1 MYLPDLSIRRPV
13 LAWVITLLIIIVGL
27 VGYRALSVREMPDVD
42 FPVVTVTVTWRGAA
56 PDVME
61 TEVTD
66 LIEEE
71 INTIEGIKTIVSQTR
86 EERSQITV
94 EFNLEI
100 DVDVA
105 AQDVRDAIARV
116 RRRLPD
122 DINEPVVV
130 KLDLDAQPIMW
141 VSINSDWMGRTQL
154 ADYADRYIKDR
165 LQVLPGVGRI
175 QIGGAQDFALRI
187 ELDAARMAAHG
198 LTVSDVANALR
209 RENLELPSGRIEST
223 LREFVVRT
231 QGRIERPD
239 LFNDLI
245 VASRNGT
252 PIRIRDVGAA
262 MPGVQNE
269 RNMARFMQTPTMG
282 MGVLRQSK
290 ANTLDVAN
298 RVAEELAR
306 IQPELP
312 EGIRLQ
318 LAFDG
323 SRFIQESVTSTLR
336 TLVLAA
342 VLVVIVIFIFLRSLR
357 SSFIPAVTIPVAVL
371 GTFGIM
377 NFLGFS
383 INIITLLGL
392 ILAIGLLVD
401 DAIVMLENIYR
412 HMEEEHE
419 DPIEAARKGATEI
432 GFAVV
437 ASSITLAA
445 VFIPVAFVTGMIG
458 VFFFEFGLT
467 VTAAIFISTLIALTL
482 TPMLCSRIIRVK
494 KRHGK
499 VYHLL
504 ERGFDKLGDLYE
516 TLLQRAL
523 RHRIAMVVIALL
535 TTGGG
540 LYIGSVL
547 PGEFAP
553 RQDQSTVIAFL
564 RGPEGATLE
573 YMDRYLSE
581 VEAIIAD
588 IPEVN
593 TFMAIIGMGG
603 GPPNRGIMF
612 ITLSEPYER
621 DRDQFEIMAE
631 MRRRTAEIPGLM
643 VFLRERSPFGGRQD
657 TRPVQYVIQHPDLDT
672 LAAGSEELARRLR
685 DMPEFLDVDT
695 DLELNKPELIVHIDR
710 DRAAVLGISVADVSE
725 ALQILMGGLD
735 VTDYKERGKQY
746 DVIVRL
752 REEDRRQPSHVEQI
766 YLRSRSS
773 ALVPLSN
780 LARFEEA
787 VGPSQ
792 INHYNRVRAVTVS
805 ANLEGLAL
813 GDALDVVRDMAQDIF
828 PAETTYALSGTA
840 RDMAESFRAL
850 TFTLALAVI
859 VVFLVLAAQF
869 NSWIHPFT
877 IMLGLPLAL
886 VGAFGGLW
894 MTGQSINIFSFIG
907 LIMLTGLV
915 TKNGILLIDYTN
927 RKRAEG
933 MERNQAVL
941 LSGKVRLRPILMT
954 ALTTIFGVLPIAL
967 GLGAGGEARA
977 PLGIVVIGGMT
988 VSTLL
993 TLVVVPVIYTLLD
1006 DLMARLKN
1014 LTIGTTEETGT

>member
-1 MYLPDLSIRRPV
+1 MFLPDISIRRPV
-13 LAWVITLLIIIVGL
+13 LAWVITLLIIIVGV
-27 VGYRALSVREMPDVD
+27 VGYQALSVREMPDVD
-42 FPVVTVTVTWRGAA
+42 FPIVTVSVTWRGAA

-71 INTIEGIKTIVSQTR
+71 INTIEGIKTILSQTR
-86 EERSQITV
+86 EERAQITV
-94 EFNLEI
+94 EFELEI

-175 QIGGAQDFALRI
+175 QVGGAQDFALRI
-187 ELDAARMAAHG
+187 ELDAARLAAHG
-198 LTVSDVANALR
+198 LTVSDVATALR
-209 RENLELPSGRIEST
+209 RENVELPSGRIESV
-223 LREFVVRT
+223 LQEFVVRT
-231 QGRIERPD
+231 QGRLERPD

-245 VASRNGT
+245 ITSRNGT
-252 PIRIRDVGAA
+252 PIRIRDVGEAVA
-262 MPGVQNE
+262 GVRNE
-269 RNMARFMQTPTMG
+269 RNLARFMQTPTMG
-282 MGVLRQSK
+282 MGVLRQSQ

-298 RVAEELAR
+298 RVAAELAR

-312 EGIRLQ
+312 EGIDLQ

-323 SRFIQESVTSTLR
+323 SRFIQESVTSTLQ

-371 GTFGIM
+371 GTFGVM
-377 NFLGFS
+377 NALGFS

-412 HMEEEHE
+412 HMEQEHE
-419 DPIEAARKGATEI
+419 DPIQAARNGAAEI
-432 GFAVV
+432 GFAVI

-467 VTAAIFISTLIALTL
+467 VASAIFISTLIALTL

-494 KRHGK
+494 KRHMK
-499 VYHLL
+499 IYHAL
-504 ERGFDKLGDLYE
+504 ERGFDKIGAVY
-516 TLLQRAL
+516 TYLLERAL
-523 RHRIAMVVIALL
+523 RHRIAVVVIALL
-535 TTGGG
+535 TFGGG
-540 LYIGSVL
+540 LYMGSVL

-553 RQDQSTVIAFL
+553 RQDQSTIIAFL

-573 YMDRYLSE
+573 YIDRYLKE
-581 VEAIIAD
+581 VESIVAD

-593 TFMAIIGMGG
+593 TFMAIVGMGG

-631 MRRRTAEIPGLM
+631 MRRRTADIPGLM
-643 VFLRERSPFGGRQD
+643 VLLRERSPFGGRQD

-672 LAAGSEELARRLR
+672 LATGSEELARRLR
-685 DMPEFLDVDT
+685 DTPGFLDVDT
-695 DLELNKPELIVHIDR
+695 DLELNKPELVVHIDR
-710 DRAAVLGISVADVSE
+710 DRAAVLGISVSDVSE
-725 ALQILMGGLD
+725 ALQILIGGLD

-752 REEDRRQPSHVEQI
+752 REEDRRQPRNLEQI
-766 YLRSRSS
+766 YFRSRGGD
-773 ALVPLSN
+773 LVPLSN

-792 INHYNRVRAVTVS
+792 INHYNRVRSVTVS
-805 ANLEGLAL
+805 ANLEDLAL
-813 GDALDVVRDMAQDIF
+813 SDALDTVRDMAQEIF
-828 PAETTYALSGTA
+828 PAETTYALAGTA

-850 TFTLALAVI
+850 TFTLALAIV

-894 MTGQSINIFSFIG
+894 MTGQSLNIFSFIG

-927 RKRAEG
+927 RKRDEG
-933 MERNQAVL
+933 MDRDEAVM
-941 LSGKVRLRPILMT
+941 LSGNVRLRPILMT

-1006 DLMARLKN
+1006 DLMTRLKRFTVEREN
-1014 LTIGTTEETGT
+1014 PNG